1 MSQQSPEKLDAAH
14 VFQRNKL
21 EDTNRYNAK
30 DDDEDIPNSIW
41 DPRDEQVEEK
51 PKYDSRA
58 GS

>member
-1 MSQQSPEKLDAAH
+1 MSQQSQSKSPEKLDAAH

-21 EDTNRYNAK
+21 EDANRCNAK

-51 PKYDSRA
+51 A
-58 GS
+58 